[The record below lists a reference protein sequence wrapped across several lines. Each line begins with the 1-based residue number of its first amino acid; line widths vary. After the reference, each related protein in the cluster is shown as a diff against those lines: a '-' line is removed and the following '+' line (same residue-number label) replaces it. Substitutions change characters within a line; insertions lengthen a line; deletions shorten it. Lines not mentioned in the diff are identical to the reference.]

1 MDLGVFIPI
10 GSNGWLIST
19 TSPRYRP
26 SFALNRDV
34 VQKAEAYGFE
44 FALSMVKLRGFG
56 GESEFWDHCLE
67 SFTLMAALAA
77 VTTRIK
83 LFASAA
89 VLTLPPAIAARMA
102 STIDSVA
109 PGRFGIN
116 IVSGWQQAEYS
127 QMGLWPGKEHFDR
140 RYQYCAEYV
149 QVIRDLTETGAC
161 TLDGDYFKMDDCR
174 LSPLPSAP
182 VKIVAAGQSGGGM
195 AFAAQYADY
204 NFCMGEGVNT
214 PTKFAGSVA
223 RLVDA
228 AARTGRDVGAYAL
241 FMVIA
246 EETDEAAQAK
256 WELYKD
262 GKDAVALGWMG
273 VQATADDKADPS
285 STARSISNPVSAV
298 NFNMGTLVGSYATVA
313 GLLDEVA
320 AVEGVAGIML
330 VFDDFIAGMDAFG
343 QYVQPLMKSRQAAM
357 AAMATA
363 TATTTAGVPA

>member
-1 MDLGVFIPI
+1 MQLGVFIPI

-19 TSPRYRP
+19 TSPRYQP

-34 VQKAEAYGFE
+34 VQKAEAIGFE

-67 SFTLMAALAA
+67 SFTLMAAIAA
-77 VTTRIK
+77 VTHRIK

-102 STIDSVA
+102 ATIDNVA

-116 IVSGWQQAEYS
+116 IVSGWQEAEYS
-127 QMGLWPGKEHFDR
+127 QMGLWPGKAHFER

-149 QVIRDLTETGAC
+149 RVMRDLWEKGTC
-161 TLDGDYFKMDDCR
+161 TMDGEFFKMTDCV
-174 LSPLPSAP
+174 LSPRPSG
-182 VKIVAAGQSGGGM
+182 KIELVAAGQSGTGVE
-195 AFAAQYADY
+195 FAAQYTEY

-214 PTKFAGSVA
+214 PTQFAPSVA
-223 RLVDA
+223 RLVTA

-246 EETDEAAQAK
+246 DEIDAAARAK
-256 WELYKD
+256 WELYKA
-262 GKDAVALGWMG
+262 GKDMAALAWMG
-273 VQATADDKADPS
+273 VQAAADDRAEES
-285 STARSISNPVSAV
+285 STARSMVNPVSAV

-313 GLLDEVA
+313 GLLDEIATVS
-320 AVEGVAGIML
+320 GVKGVML
-330 VFDDFIAGMDAFG
+330 TFDDFIVGMEAFG
-343 QYVQPLMKSRQAAM
+343 AHIQPLMRSR
-357 AAMATA
+357 
-363 TATTTAGVPA
+363 AGVIGA

>member
-19 TSPRYRP
+19 TSPRYQP

-77 VTTRIK
+77 VTTRIR

-116 IVSGWQQAEYS
+116 IVSGWQEAEYS
-127 QMGLWPGKEHFDR
+127 QMGLWPGREHFDR

-149 QVIRDLTETGAC
+149 QVMRALWETGRC
-161 TLDGDYFKMDDCR
+161 DMDGAYFKMTDCR
-174 LSPLPSAP
+174 LSPRPAAP
-182 VKIVAAGQSGGGM
+182 IKIVAAGQSGGGM
-195 AFAAQYADY
+195 NFAAQYADY

-214 PTKFAGSVA
+214 PTKFADSVG
-223 RLVDA
+223 RLVTA
-228 AARTGRDVGAYAL
+228 AAQTGRDVGAYAL

-246 EETDEAAQAK
+246 DETDAAAEAK
-256 WELYKD
+256 WELYKA
-262 GKDAVALGWMG
+262 GKDLVALSWMG
-273 VQATADDKADPS
+273 VQAAADDRADAS
-285 STARSISNPVSAV
+285 STARSMTNPVSAV
-298 NFNMGTLVGSYATVA
+298 NFNMGTLVGSYARVA
-313 GLLDEVA
+313 GLLDAVA
-320 AVEGVAGIML
+320 TVPGVKGIML
-330 VFDDFIAGMDAFG
+330 TFDDFIVGMEAFG
-343 QYVQPLMKSRQAAM
+343 TRIQPLMASRQSVVARLSAV
-357 AAMATA
+357 A
-363 TATTTAGVPA
+363 

>member
-26 SFALNRDV
+26 SFELNRDV

-77 VTTRIK
+77 VTKRIK
-83 LFASAA
+83 LFASSA

-102 STIDSVA
+102 ATIDNVA

-116 IVSGWQQAEYS
+116 IVSGWQQAEYT

-149 QVIRDLTETGAC
+149 QVIRDLCETGKC
-161 TLDGDYFKMDDCR
+161 DLDGEYFKMQDCR

-182 VKIVAAGQSGGGM
+182 IKIVAAGQSGGGM
-195 AFAAQYADY
+195 DFAARYADY

-223 RLVDA
+223 RLVQA
-228 AARTGRDVGAYAL
+228 AEKTGRAVGAYAL

-246 EETDEAAQAK
+246 DETDAAAQAK
-256 WELYKD
+256 WELYKE
-262 GKDAVALGWMG
+262 GKDPVALGWMG
-273 VQATADDKADPS
+273 MQATADDKADLS
-285 STARSISNPVSAV
+285 STAKSISNPVSAV
-298 NFNMGTLVGSYATVA
+298 NFNMGTLVGSYETVA

-320 AVEGVAGIML
+320 GVNGVSGIML
-330 VFDDFIAGMDAFG
+330 TFDDFIAGMDAFG
-343 QYVQPLMKSRQAAM
+343 QHIQPLMQSRKAVLAERQA
-357 AAMATA
+357 
-363 TATTTAGVPA
+363 